1 MSMDFIVGLHHTQ
14 RGKNAIM
21 VVVDRFSRMAHFVL
35 MHKTDDVLHVADL

>member
-1 MSMDFIVGLHHTQ
+1 MDFIVGLHHTQ